1 MKQISLISWNAVL
14 MFFLDLKYP
23 LEIILVGLSIL
34 LTLLLCV
41 KTYFDIRKHFDHK
54 KWTK

>member
-23 LEIILVGLSIL
+23 LEIILVCLSIL

-41 KTYFDIRKHFDHK
+41 KTYVDIRKHFDHK